1 MGIRKQLFGEESN
14 CKGAVPESS
23 ASQTMHT
30 TNVVVADGRTGQGHD
45 GLPAGVSEA
54 GTSSCAPDRN
64 KYVVAGISEARTS
77 SSRGMFSPIAIVTA
91 SENTTPDDEK
101 KYTHVSSFFVTF

>member
-14 CKGAVPESS
+14 CKGVVPESS

-30 TNVVVADGRTGQGHD
+30 TNVAVADGKTGQGHD

-54 GTSSCAPDRN
+54 GTSLCTPGHN
-64 KYVVAGISEARTS
+64 KDVVAGISEAGTS
-77 SSRGMFSPIAIVTA
+77 SSRGMFSPMAIVIA
-91 SENTTPDDEK
+91 SENATPDDEK
-101 KYTHVSSFFVTF
+101 KYTHVSSLFVTF

>member
-14 CKGAVPESS
+14 CKGVVPESS

-30 TNVVVADGRTGQGHD
+30 TNVGVSDGRTGQGHD
-45 GLPAGVSEA
+45 GLRAGVSEA
-54 GTSSCAPDRN
+54 GTSSCTPDRN
-64 KYVVAGISEARTS
+64 KYVVAAISEAGTS
-77 SSRGMFSPIAIVTA
+77 SSRGMFSPMATVTA
-91 SENTTPDDEK
+91 TESATPDDEK